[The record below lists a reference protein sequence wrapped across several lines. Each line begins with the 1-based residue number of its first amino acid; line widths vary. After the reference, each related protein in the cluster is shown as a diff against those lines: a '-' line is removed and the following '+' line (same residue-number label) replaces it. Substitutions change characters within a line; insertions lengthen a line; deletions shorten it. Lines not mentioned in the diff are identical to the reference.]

1 MIILDTNVLS
11 ELMRPEPHPG
21 VFAWVAAQPRATLFT
36 TSINKAE
43 ILYGV
48 AALPEGRRRQTL
60 ADAAETLF
68 AEEFAGRVLG
78 FSAEAA
84 QHYAAIVTDRRQA
97 GSPIEAFDAL
107 IAAAARTAGAS
118 VATRDI
124 GGFEACGVS
133 LINPWEAA

>member
-1 MIILDTNVLS
+1 
-11 ELMRPEPHPG
+11 MRQEPHPG
-21 VFAWVAAQPRATLFT
+21 VFAWVAAQPRVTLFT

-60 ADAAETLF
+60 ADAAEALF
-68 AEEFAGRVLG
+68 AEEFAGRVIG

-84 QHYAAIVTDRRQA
+84 QHYASIVTDRRNA
-97 GSPIEAFDAL
+97 GSPIEPFDAL
-107 IAAAARTAGAS
+107 IAAAARSAGAS

-124 GGFEACGVS
+124 GGFEACGVD
-133 LINPWEAA
+133 LINPWKAI